1 MLPKDATKGDAR
13 KLLREIEEQVEKRIF
28 IPTKN
33 IPTFSEVAKAWLEYK
48 RPNLRESTWSV
59 YEGHTKNHFED
70 FNHLAIN
77 RIDTAKVEKFI
88 TDKQNKGMNI
98 LTLRKVLV
106 SLGQI
111 FAYAVRHRYIDHNP
125 LRDAERP
132 RGKGK
137 QKENVRIDGHRN
149 GPVSA

>member
-13 KLLREIEEQVEKRIF
+13 KLLREIEEQVEKRTF
-28 IPTKN
+28 

-132 RGKGK
+132 KGKGK